1 MTDLLVAFAA
11 GLVIATLT
19 TPVGISGAVFLLPVQ
34 LQLLSVSSPQ
44 VTPTNL
50 LYNIVSAPGALWK
63 FHRRRSFVG
72 SADLTVRLLTGTVP
86 GVLLGAGVRVFLA
99 PGEDVARLLAVALL
113 APIGYSL
120 LRPRRPGGGAGGAGP
135 RAAGVSRDPR
145 TAAFVVGVV
154 GGVYGIGGGSILSP
168 LLVAGG
174 LTVGLVAP
182 AALATTWITSVVG
195 ATAFTVLARF
205 STDTVSPAWGIGLAC
220 GLGGLLGGYLG
231 VALQPRIPERGLRT
245 GLGVAALAVSGL
257 YVAQLVV

>member
-1 MTDLLVAFAA
+1 MADLLVAFVA

-19 TPVGISGAVFLLPVQ
+19 TPVGVSGAVFLLPVQ
-34 LQLLSVSSPQ
+34 LQFLSVSSPQ

-63 FHRRRSFVG
+63 FHRRGSFTG
-72 SADLTVRLLTGTVP
+72 SRELMVRLLAGTVP
-86 GVLLGAGVRVFLA
+86 GVVLGAGVRVFLA

-120 LRPRRPGGGAGGAGP
+120 VRPRRPGGAPTSPG
-135 RAAGVSRDPR
+135 RVAAWISRRQR

-174 LTVGLVAP
+174 LAVGVVAP

-195 ATAFTVLARF
+195 AVVFTVLARF
-205 STDTVSPAWGIGLAC
+205 STDPVAPAWGVGIVC
-220 GLGGLLGGYLG
+220 GLGGLIGGYLG
-231 VALQPRIPERGLRT
+231 VLLQPRIPELGLRT
-245 GLGVAALAVSGL
+245 GLGVAALAVSGV
-257 YVAQLVV
+257 YVAQLVT

>member
-1 MTDLLVAFAA
+1 MTGLLVAFTA

-34 LQLLSVSSPQ
+34 LQFLSVSSPQ

-50 LYNIVSAPGALWK
+50 LFNIVSAPGALWK
-63 FHRRRSFVG
+63 FHRRRAFSD
-72 SADLTVRLLTGTVP
+72 SAALTVRLLAGTVP
-86 GVLLGAGVRVFLA
+86 GVLLGAAVRVFLA

-113 APIGYSL
+113 APIGYGL
-120 LRPRRPGGGAGGAGP
+120 VRPRRAGDAAGP
-135 RAAGVSRDPR
+135 GRVSRWVTAHQR
-145 TAAFVVGVV
+145 TAAFVVGAF

-195 ATAFTVLARF
+195 AAAFTALAPL
-205 STDTVSPAWGIGLAC
+205 SAGTVSPAWGIGLAC
-220 GLGGLLGGYLG
+220 GLGGLIGGYLG
-231 VALQPRIPERGLRT
+231 VMLQPRIPERGLRA
-245 GLGVAALAVSGL
+245 GLGAAALAVSAL
-257 YVAQLVV
+257 YAAQLLT

>member
-1 MTDLLVAFAA
+1 MTELLVAFAA

-72 SADLTVRLLTGTVP
+72 SAGLTVRLLTGTVP
-86 GVLLGAGVRVFLA
+86 GVLIGAGVRVFLA

-120 LRPRRPGGGAGGAGP
+120 LRPRRPGGGP
-135 RAAGVSRDPR
+135 SRPGRLSAWISSHQR

-205 STDTVSPAWGIGLAC
+205 STETVSPVWGIGLAC
-220 GLGGLLGGYLG
+220 GLGGLIGGYLG
-231 VALQPRIPERGLRT
+231 VVLQPRIPERGLRT